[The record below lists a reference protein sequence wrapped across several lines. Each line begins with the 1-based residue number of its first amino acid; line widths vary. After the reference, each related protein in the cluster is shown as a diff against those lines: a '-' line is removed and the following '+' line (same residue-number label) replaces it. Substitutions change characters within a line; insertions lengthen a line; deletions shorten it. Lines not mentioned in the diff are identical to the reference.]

1 MFDLCKRRKKTVPS
15 NEGTEEDAIPPAQ
28 DAGHSGNPIPEPSG
42 RSPGQAATRENGFI
56 VLNPERLVNRKE
68 RSGGVAA
75 VQRSQQNDESSCFM
89 CFH

>member
-1 MFDLCKRRKKTVPS
+1 MQERKKTALPD
-15 NEGTEEDAIPPAQ
+15 ERAEEDAIPPAQ

-75 VQRSQQNDESSCFM
+75 VQRSQQNDESTCFM